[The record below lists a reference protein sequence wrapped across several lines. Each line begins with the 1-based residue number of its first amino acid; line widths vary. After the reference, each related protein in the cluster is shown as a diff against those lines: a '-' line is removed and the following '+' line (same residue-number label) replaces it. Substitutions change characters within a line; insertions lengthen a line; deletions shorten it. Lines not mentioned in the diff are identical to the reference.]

1 MQGKIVPRAKF
12 SLGFIIGGGVLI
24 VLGLLLQFAVDLSK
38 VIFDLPVIMI
48 GLGIIVAIY
57 GGIQYSRRATLGDV
71 TFSKKAAKAFLT
83 NYAIILALLVLVV
96 IICIKERRFMQVRVI
111 LDILSISSTRL
122 IIALGIC
129 FTLLIAGTDLSAGRM
144 VGLAAVI
151 SCSMLQTATYAN
163 RFYPDLPQV
172 PIILPILLAIIAC
185 MFFGTLNGFLVA
197 KYDMHPFIATLAVQV
212 IVYGATSLYFDLP
225 PNNSQPL
232 GGIRSDFSALGL
244 TKLGEIRNAAGQ
256 VVFPGISILVPIALV
271 VLVIIWFVLNKTVFG
286 KNVYAIGGNQ
296 AASQVSGINVK
307 KYKNL
312 AFALCAS
319 LAALT
324 GVLMAS
330 RLGSAHPTG
339 GDGLFL
345 QSYAAAFLGRTVF
358 REGVPNIWGT
368 FVGAAILGV
377 LANGLT
383 ILQVPTFMQDLLT
396 GCIIILAVVV
406 QKIGRGDAK

>member
-1 MQGKIVPRAKF
+1 MKQKAGVSELLRAYGTIF
-12 SLGFIIGGGVLI
+12 AGILI
-24 VLGLLLQFAVDLSK
+24 V
-38 VIFDLPVIMI
+38 
-48 GLGIIVAIY
+48 IV
-57 GGIQYSRRATLGDV
+57 
-71 TFSKKAAKAFLT
+71 FSVMRPDAFFTMGNLVNIT
-83 NYAIILALLVLVV
+83 RQISLLV
-96 IICIKERRFMQVRVI
+96 
-111 LDILSISSTRL
+111 
-122 IIALGIC
+122 IIALGATLVMSVEEFDLSVGALASLGGVIGAKMAVAGAPIFLCFIAPVVIC
-129 FTLLIAGTDLSAGRM
+129 FAIGFVNGWIVTKFRVLSFITTLAMSTILGGFTFWFTGGATVFQDIPKSFTYVGTKTVLGA
-144 VGLAAVI
+144 
-151 SCSMLQTATYAN
+151 
-163 RFYPDLPQV
+163 
-172 PIILPILLAIIAC
+172 PILSII
-185 MFFGTLNGFLVA
+185 MLL
-197 KYDMHPFIATLAVQV
+197 
-212 IVYGATSLYFDLP
+212 
-225 PNNSQPL
+225 
-232 GGIRSDFSALGL
+232 L
-244 TKLGEIRNAAGQ
+244 T
-256 VVFPGISILVPIALV
+256 VVF
-271 VLVIIWFVLNKTVFG
+271 WFVMRHTAFG
-286 KNVYAIGGNQ
+286 RKLYAIGGNE

-358 REGVPNIWGT
+358 REGAPNIWGT

>member
-1 MQGKIVPRAKF
+1 MNGWIVTKF
-12 SLGFIIGGGVLI
+12 RVLSFITTLAMSTFLGGFTFWFTGGATVFQDIPKSFTYIGTKT
-24 VLGLLLQFAVDLSK
+24 VLGA
-38 VIFDLPVIMI
+38 P
-48 GLGIIVAIY
+48 
-57 GGIQYSRRATLGDV
+57 
-71 TFSKKAAKAFLT
+71 
-83 NYAIILALLVLVV
+83 
-96 IICIKERRFMQVRVI
+96 
-111 LDILSISSTRL
+111 ILSI
-122 IIALGIC
+122 IM
-129 FTLLIAGTDLSAGRM
+129 LL
-144 VGLAAVI
+144 
-151 SCSMLQTATYAN
+151 
-163 RFYPDLPQV
+163 
-172 PIILPILLAIIAC
+172 
-185 MFFGTLNGFLVA
+185 
-197 KYDMHPFIATLAVQV
+197 
-212 IVYGATSLYFDLP
+212 
-225 PNNSQPL
+225 
-232 GGIRSDFSALGL
+232 L
-244 TKLGEIRNAAGQ
+244 T
-256 VVFPGISILVPIALV
+256 VVF
-271 VLVIIWFVLNKTVFG
+271 WFVMRHTAFG
-286 KNVYAIGGNQ
+286 RKLYAIGGNE